1 MARRVRKHRVVESAC
16 FGLALGF
23 LMWFFLPV
31 PQIPSV
37 VRGQIPTVKSLASA
51 FGSISD
57 RGIPTKE
64 ARRAH
69 VLFVG
74 DIMLDRNVAAR
85 TNASGD
91 PAYPFEKLP
100 PNWFDSFDYAVA
112 NLEGVVTTQR
122 RSPDKGNVDF
132 LFATTTPDLLKRE
145 GIDAVSQANNHSLD
159 QSTIGY
165 EDSVRRLRDG
175 GLLVFGHQVQDDEIA
190 LATTTVNGLRL
201 AFLGY
206 NTTDNPLDRDAAAKD
221 IAEAKT
227 QADKVIVFM
236 HWGIEYQ
243 DHPDPASIELA
254 HWLIDQG
261 VDIVIGGHPHW
272 SRGISSYKGHP
283 IVWSLGN
290 FIFDQDFST
299 ETQNGL
305 TVALDVSD
313 ATTSIEL
320 LPISIIQSQPAL
332 LEGEAKAKR
341 LEYLASLSDAD
352 LRDEVRAGVISFP

>member
-1 MARRVRKHRVVESAC
+1 MRA
-16 FGLALGF
+16 
-23 LMWFFLPV
+23 
-31 PQIPSV
+31 
-37 VRGQIPTVKSLASA
+37 SLAPP
-51 FGSISD
+51 FGVIS
-57 RGIPTKE
+57 GGGVPVTPAKE
-64 ARRAH
+64 AR

-85 TNASGD
+85 TKASGD
-91 PAYPFEKLP
+91 PAYPFKKLP
-100 PNWFDSFDYAVA
+100 SGWFDSFDFAVA
-112 NLEGVVTTQR
+112 NLEGVVTDQR
-122 RSPDKGNVDF
+122 RAPEKTIDF
-132 LFATTTPDLLKRE
+132 MFDPSVVGLLKQE

-159 QSTIGY
+159 QGSIGY
-165 EDSVRRLRDG
+165 ADSVRRLREG
-175 GLLVFGHQVQDDEIA
+175 GLLVFGHQVEDDAIA
-190 LATTTVNGLRL
+190 MATTTVNGLRL

-221 IAEAKT
+221 IAAAKA
-227 QADKVIVFM
+227 QADKIIVFM

-305 TVALDVSD
+305 TVALDLS
-313 ATTSIEL
+313 AASTSIEL
-320 LPISIIQSQPAL
+320 MPVSIIQSQPAL
-332 LEGEAKAKR
+332 LEGDAKTKR
-341 LEYLASLSDAD
+341 LDYLANLSDPD
-352 LRDEVRAGVISFP
+352 LRDQVRAGKIGF